1 MVKNLPAV
9 QQTRVQFLGR
19 EDSLEEEMTTHSSIL
34 AWEITWTG
42 EPGGLQST
50 GSEGVRQDR
59 VTKQQHLGVLLS
71 GVSLAAGI
79 FEPGPGRVS
88 VRPPARRELPLQG
101 MWLQAADFH

>member
-1 MVKNLPAV
+1 
-9 QQTRVQFLGR
+9 
-19 EDSLEEEMTTHSSIL
+19 MTTHSSIL

-50 GSEGVRQDR
+50 GSEGVRQDQ